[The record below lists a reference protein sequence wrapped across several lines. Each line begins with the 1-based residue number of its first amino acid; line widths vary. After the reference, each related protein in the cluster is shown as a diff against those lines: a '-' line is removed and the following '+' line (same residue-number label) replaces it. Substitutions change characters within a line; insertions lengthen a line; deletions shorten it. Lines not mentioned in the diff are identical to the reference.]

1 MPRSGSPSRPV
12 LQLTAQTVHMWL
24 NYASEGLNSSQQQLN
39 RMNVFPVADADTG
52 TNMWQTVEAARLAVE
67 ATKPADFISALKVAA
82 HAMLHEAKGNSG
94 SILAQYVR
102 GLAAA
107 FEQAAEQVHSS
118 PGTSFATAL
127 QRANER
133 AWKAVFSPAAG
144 TILSATEAAAHAVSR
159 SGPLDRDHEGSA
171 SAAATCDSSHDV
183 ASGPPV
189 DRDSSDGLLG
199 SVAESDLLQKYR
211 DAFGA
216 AREAVQKTAT
226 QLPVL
231 RGSGVVDAGAVAWL
245 VTFEAFG
252 QALGARKNSV
262 ADLLTA
268 VSSSTVV
275 RTAQEIAG
283 AMAGKA
289 EVEIVARFAATTQQA
304 HELRDRRGVDSN
316 SVVLIGA
323 APEWKIH
330 LHTSTPEDVMADL
343 RCAVEVLDI
352 VQEPLLHGEPERP
365 EIAAS
370 VPREES

>member
-1 MPRSGSPSRPV
+1 MPRSGSNPRPA

-24 NYASEGLNSSQQQLN
+24 NYASEGLKNSQQQLN
-39 RMNVFPVADADTG
+39 RMNIFPVADADTG

-67 ATKPADFISALKVAA
+67 ANNPTDFVSALKVAA

-118 PGTSFATAL
+118 PGPSFAAAL
-127 QRANER
+127 QRANDR
-133 AWKAVFSPAAG
+133 AWKAVFSPATG
-144 TILSATEAAAHAVSR
+144 TILSVTEAAAHAVSR
-159 SGPLDRDHEGSA
+159 SGPATGDQESATGDPA
-171 SAAATCDSSHDV
+171 SAPGRVPGPAM
-183 ASGPPV
+183 ASG
-189 DRDSSDGLLG
+189 REATDSLLG
-199 SVAESDLLQKYR
+199 NVAESDLLQKYR

-226 QLPVL
+226 QLPAL

-252 QALGARKNSV
+252 RALGAHKVSM

-283 AMAGKA
+283 AVTGKS
-289 EVEIVARFAATTQQA
+289 EVEIVARFAATAKQA
-304 HELRDRRGVDSN
+304 HELRDRRGADSN
-316 SVVLIGA
+316 SIVLIGS

-330 LHTSTPEDVMADL
+330 LHTSVPEAVTADL
-343 RCAVEVLDI
+343 QRAVEILDL
-352 VQEPLLHGEPERP
+352 VQEPLPHGQTPCHET
-365 EIAAS
+365 AAS
-370 VPREES
+370 TPREES